1 MISLD
6 TIAAVVI
13 PTSLV
18 ITIFFMYMYYREWVK
33 SQKSKESKTFQRSD
47 ILRNITLIIL
57 TARVNMK

>member
-6 TIAAVVI
+6 TIALVVI

-33 SQKSKESKTFQRSD
+33 SQKFK
-47 ILRNITLIIL
+47 
-57 TARVNMK
+57 